1 MSRVR
6 VDGVRTRRETL
17 IYAQVLFVVAAAV
30 AAMRGDGRSRRS
42 PNIRGGIRELHEL
55 VRTWNLFT
63 SLYWCCGGTNPFF
76 RPVPFGFYPYYYGP
90 FGGYGYGY
98 GYPYGYGYGYGLG
111 SALRH
116 ARRRRSVA
124 RTRAVVRDGVVVAV
138 PAEEVPRGE
147 DDLPVATAVDEEAL
161 LDDDGDASPAPP
173 TQSDDALS
181 ALHAFL
187 FGGPGARTADHWRAV
202 GGVIASRGG
211 VVAPEELAPHLPAP
225 PMKLRDSEAAAA
237 VAVAHFRGRPRRC
250 EEGGGVVFEFPEL
263 REGAA
268 ADGDDALC
276 EAPVPFAGLSFERTL
291 CCAGLVGGNVLALWV
306 LRGAVDG
313 ALARAAA
320 FFFYYSLA
328 ILAIPLVRFA
338 AHALADR
345 RREGRNA
352 TRRALADELRRLRDE
367 DSSGVAA
374 RVRFAER
381 CSM

>member
-1 MSRVR
+1 M
-6 VDGVRTRRETL
+6 
-17 IYAQVLFVVAAAV
+17 IFAQV
-30 AAMRGDGRSRRS
+30 
-42 PNIRGGIRELHEL
+42 
-55 VRTWNLFT
+55 
-63 SLYWCCGGTNPFF
+63 
-76 RPVPFGFYPYYYGP
+76 
-90 FGGYGYGY
+90 
-98 GYPYGYGYGYGLG
+98 
-111 SALRH
+111 
-116 ARRRRSVA
+116 
-124 RTRAVVRDGVVVAV
+124 
-138 PAEEVPRGE
+138 
-147 DDLPVATAVDEEAL
+147 
-161 LDDDGDASPAPP
+161 
-173 TQSDDALS
+173 
-181 ALHAFL
+181 
-187 FGGPGARTADHWRAV
+187 
-202 GGVIASRGG
+202 ASRGG
-211 VVAPEELAPHLPAP
+211 VIAPEELAPHLPAP

-263 REGAA
+263 VGGAP

-328 ILAIPLVRFA
+328 ILAIPLGRFA
-338 AHALADR
+338 AFMVANR

-374 RVRFAER
+374 RVRFAAR